1 MKTIEL
7 TEEQRDE
14 LLYELSGL
22 HNECGK
28 FSKSIEIGDDMVVEA
43 EGYIEIEAC
52 QDSDTGV
59 WMEIYRQAWV
69 ELKAIIYNE
78 NGCTTE
84 CYVDAA
90 TEQAAADCLNEAA

>member
-14 LLYELSGL
+14 LLYQLSGL

-28 FSKSIEIGDDMVVEA
+28 FSIDIDVSDDMMIEA

-52 QDSDTGV
+52 QDGDTGV
-59 WMEIYRQAWV
+59 WMETYRQAWV
-69 ELKAIIYNE
+69 ELKAFVYNE
-78 NGCTTE
+78 DGCTEE

-90 TEQAAADCLNEAA
+90 TEQAAEDCLNEAA

>member
-7 TEEQRDE
+7 TDGQREQ

-22 HNECGK
+22 WGSNGD
-28 FSKSIEIGDDMVVEA
+28 FSIEIEIGDDIVVEA

-59 WMEIYRQAWV
+59 WIETYRQAWV
-69 ELKAIIYNE
+69 ELKAFVYNDDV
-78 NGCTTE
+78 CTE